1 MSTTPSVNSSTAAT
15 GTSSAAPA
23 STAQAASDA
32 GDRFLKLLVT
42 QLQNQDPLN
51 PMDNAQVTTQ
61 LAQIST
67 VDGVNKL
74 NTTLQTL
81 LSSYASTQSLQS
93 AAMIGHG
100 VLVPG
105 NQLNLQ
111 TGPVTAGV
119 DLAKPADSV
128 VVSILDASGSV
139 VHKADLGPQSAG
151 SVSFQWDGKKDDGT
165 AAAPG
170 AYTFS
175 VNAQQGGS
183 TVSADALSL
192 GQVSSVTLTSSGAK
206 LNVSGLGSVDLSQVK
221 QIL

>member
-1 MSTTPSVNSSTAAT
+1 MSTNVNSTTAASTAST
-15 GTSSAAPA
+15 TPA
-23 STAQAASDA
+23 STAKAASDA

-51 PMDNAQVTTQ
+51 PMDNAQVTSQ

-81 LSSYASTQSLQS
+81 LSSYASTQALQS
-93 AAMIGHG
+93 AAIIGHG
-100 VLVPG
+100 VLLPSDK
-105 NQLNLQ
+105 LALQ

-119 DLAKPADSV
+119 DLKTAADSV
-128 VVSILDASGSV
+128 VVSILDASGTLV
-139 VHKADLGPQSAG
+139 NKVDLGAQAAG
-151 SVSFQWDGKKDDGT
+151 SATFQWDGTKSDGT

-175 VNAQQGGS
+175 VKALQGGE
-183 TVSADALSL
+183 TVSADALAV
-192 GQVSSVTLTSSGAK
+192 GKVSSVTLTPSGAK
-206 LNVSGLGSVDLSQVK
+206 LNVTGLGSIDLSQVK